1 MSMTVHVEVRDTD
14 AKVLDT
20 SEALAFV
27 DAPGNG
33 AGALFVGV
41 VRDLNQGRKV
51 RGVSYDVFAPLAE
64 QNFAEIC
71 AEAQDKWGED
81 LRLFVIHGKGR
92 LAVGGL
98 SVIIAAGSP
107 HRGEAFAACRYVI
120 EEIKSRSPVWKQEHY
135 VDGDSEWVK
144 GHALCGHD

>member
-1 MSMTVHVEVRDTD
+1 MSIHVEVRDTSTQ
-14 AKVLDT
+14 VLDP

-41 VRDLNQGRKV
+41 VRDFNQGRSV
-51 RGVSYDVFAPLAE
+51 NGVSYDVFAPLAE

-71 AEAQDKWGED
+71 NEAQAKWGEQ
-81 LRLFVIHGKGR
+81 LRLFVVHGKGR
-92 LAVGGL
+92 LGVGGL
-98 SVIIAAGSP
+98 SIVIAAGSP
-107 HRGEAFAACRYVI
+107 HRGEAFSACRYVI